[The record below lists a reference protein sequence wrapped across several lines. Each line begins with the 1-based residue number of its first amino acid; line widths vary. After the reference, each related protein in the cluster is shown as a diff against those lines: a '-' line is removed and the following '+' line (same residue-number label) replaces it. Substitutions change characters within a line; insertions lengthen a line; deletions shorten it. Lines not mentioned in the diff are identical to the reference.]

1 MILEQGEKRA
11 RGAGGAGEAGEAGG
25 DENSCKEEA
34 VENSSYPLVPIPNSQ
49 FPIPHSPFPTPHSQ
63 FPIPHS
69 PSLKLHK
76 LNLPRVK

>member
-11 RGAGGAGEAGEAGG
+11 RGAGGAGEAGG

-34 VENSSYPLVPIPNSQ
+34 VENSSYPLVPIPHSQ
-49 FPIPHSPFPTPHSQ
+49 FPIPHSQ

>member
-11 RGAGGAGEAGEAGG
+11 RGAGGAGGAGEAGG

-49 FPIPHSPFPTPHSQ
+49 FPIPNFNLSPQILPICAATAVDLPPHLRDD
-63 FPIPHS
+63 P
-69 PSLKLHK
+69 
-76 LNLPRVK
+76 